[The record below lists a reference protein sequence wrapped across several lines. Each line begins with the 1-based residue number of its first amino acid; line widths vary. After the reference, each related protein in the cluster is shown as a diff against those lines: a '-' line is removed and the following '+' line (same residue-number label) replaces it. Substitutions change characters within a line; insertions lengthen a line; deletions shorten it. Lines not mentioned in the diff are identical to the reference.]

1 MDRIKKIKKE
11 IENMSKYHQVEVLR
25 LCKKNNDILI
35 NENNNG
41 TFINLTEVNEIVLQK
56 LEDYVS
62 YVIEQK
68 KELDLIENKKNN
80 LQNNF
85 FNESLSINENFSN
98 ENLSIN
104 EGLNINENLDINEN
118 LSNEISNVINKK
130 VISKKIS
137 NNNIINDDIIS
148 KEDC

>member
-1 MDRIKKIKKE
+1 MERIKKIKKE
-11 IENMSKYHQVEVLR
+11 IENMSKYHQIEVLR
-25 LCKKNNDILI
+25 LCKNNNDILI

-68 KELDLIENKKNN
+68 YELDLIEKKKNN

-85 FNESLSINENFSN
+85 FNDSNTINNTVE
-98 ENLSIN
+98 
-104 EGLNINENLDINEN
+104 
-118 LSNEISNVINKK
+118 
-130 VISKKIS
+130 
-137 NNNIINDDIIS
+137 NNIIENNTIKNNTIKNNTIENNIIENNIIENNTIENNTIENNTMENNTIE
-148 KEDC
+148 K